1 MELESTLASEIAGIV
16 IELRNEAESLT
27 KIADFLEREIVAPFA
42 EGVSPE
48 TEEAEP
54 LRLEDVRAVLAEL
67 SRAGKT
73 KDVRAKLDE
82 LGAKRLSEVDPA
94 RYPQLMAWAKEVSDA
109 R

>member
-27 KIADFLEREIVAPFA
+27 RIADFLEREIVVPFVEGASPDA
-42 EGVSPE
+42 ED
-48 TEEAEP
+48 AEL

-73 KDVRAKLDE
+73 KDVRSKLDE

-94 RYPQLMAWAKEVSDA
+94 RYPQLMVWAKEISDG